1 MESFHALMSHIA
13 IFLHASVKLSINIG
27 GTKIFS
33 NLKNYFI
40 YFNTLLY
47 NSPNTSYIFFTISFK
62 YLFFI
67 YSLSLSLTLLMW
79 LIFFILLFVQYLGPT
94 CLSWERNKILIVC
107 LFYLIFITCSYSELP
122 KMEANCSSLANFFT
136 Y

>member
-1 MESFHALMSHIA
+1 MSHIA

-47 NSPNTSYIFFTISFK
+47 NSPNTVIFCLPFHLNIHSLYI
-62 YLFFI
+62 
-67 YSLSLSLTLLMW
+67 LSLSLTLLMW

-94 CLSWERNKILIVC
+94 CLS
-107 LFYLIFITCSYSELP
+107 
-122 KMEANCSSLANFFT
+122 
-136 Y
+136 